1 MIDSIIDS
9 LKGQALGGLTE
20 KFGVDAS
27 QADGVFDVVKDTV
40 AGTVKDESSKGLGG
54 VLNLFSGDN
63 NTSEGEGVLGNLTSG
78 LTSNLTD
85 KLGFD
90 GAKASGIA
98 TFIVPMI
105 TKLFSD
111 KIGGDKGNLMSM
123 LGDGGGIGDMVK
135 GAAGDFVKGK
145 LGGLFGK

>member
-1 MIDSIIDS
+1 MIDTIIDS

-27 QADGVFDVVKDTV
+27 QADGIFDVVKDTV
-40 AGTVKDESSKGLGG
+40 SGTVQKEGSSGVGGL
-54 VLNLFSGDN
+54 LNLFSSEDN
-63 NTSEGEGVLGNLTSG
+63 NAEGNGMLNNLSGN

-98 TFIVPMI
+98 AFIIPMI

-111 KIGGDKGNLMSM
+111 KIGGDKGNLLSM